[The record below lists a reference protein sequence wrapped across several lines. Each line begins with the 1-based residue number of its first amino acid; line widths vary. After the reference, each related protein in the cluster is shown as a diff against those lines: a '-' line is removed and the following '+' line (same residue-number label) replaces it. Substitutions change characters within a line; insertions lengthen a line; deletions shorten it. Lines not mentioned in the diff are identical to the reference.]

1 MYFFEQKIVKKVKG
15 LVHAFFLPKNCKKS
29 KGVSQCFFEQKIVK
43 KLKGLVLAFF
53 ITKNYEKGK
62 GVIP

>member
-1 MYFFEQKIVKKVKG
+1 MHFFT
-15 LVHAFFLPKNCKKS
+15 A
-29 KGVSQCFFEQKIVK
+29 KIVK